1 MKLIKNQYKS
11 ILKNII
17 KSRIF
22 QIEINKKIL
31 LNKIAAPV
39 HLAFGHEF
47 VAGLVYENFNKK
59 KDKIILTHR
68 NIHYSSIFSKN
79 VSKKYSQLY
88 KNKKNN
94 LKVKGSMNFTDPE
107 SGIIYTSSIL
117 GNNLSVASGVAKTLK
132 NKNGYCVCVTGDGAI
147 EEGSFYESLTL
158 SRYLE
163 LPIIFLVENNDWSMA
178 TTIKE
183 RRSQIKLN
191 LLAKSLDIKYEY
203 FKIKDLK
210 KNVKTFS
217 NIIKEVRKN
226 SYPIIC
232 EFQVITKGGR
242 PTSGLINKYHHG
254 AAKLN
259 LIDNLFIT
267 PKNDDIVYKAVKD
280 LR

>member
-1 MKLIKNQYKS
+1 MIS
-11 ILKNII
+11 IN
-17 KSRIF
+17 
-22 QIEINKKIL
+22 
-31 LNKIAAPV
+31 P
-39 HLAFGHEF
+39 
-47 VAGLVYENFNKK
+47 
-59 KDKIILTHR
+59 
-68 NIHYSSIFSKN
+68 
-79 VSKKYSQLY
+79 
-88 KNKKNN
+88 
-94 LKVKGSMNFTDPE
+94 
-107 SGIIYTSSIL
+107 
-117 GNNLSVASGVAKTLK
+117 
-132 NKNGYCVCVTGDGAI
+132 
-147 EEGSFYESLTL
+147 
-158 SRYLE
+158 
-163 LPIIFLVENNDWSMA
+163 
-178 TTIKE
+178 TIKE